1 LKSLLSPVRRLTR
14 KSGLNPINLTVKVS
28 TTKIEVTPEVILGI
42 LAGLNEAV
50 GLLGSQL
57 DDLATRLERLEPKPE
72 RRWEPNDGE

>member
-1 LKSLLSPVRRLTR
+1 M
-14 KSGLNPINLTVKVS
+14 KVS